1 MEPELGAR
9 ASAIKPTSSLMSDV
23 EPISLTEDLAEKLLL
38 QRVCQI
44 IRRRRCARSCRG
56 RCCCRAW
63 IRKDGTVRDLKV
75 INGPLVLCQAAYSA
89 VKQWR
94 YKPYVMNGRV
104 MEAQTFVTV
113 NFRLP

>member
-1 MEPELGAR
+1 MEAELGAR
-9 ASAIKPTSSLMSDV
+9 ASAIKPTASLMSDV
-23 EPISLTEDLAEKLLL
+23 EPISLTEDSAEKMVL
-38 QRVCQI
+38 QRVLPNYPAQ
-44 IRRRRCARSCRG
+44 ALRSKLQG
-56 RCCCRAW
+56 SVLLQAW
-63 IRKDGTVRDLKV
+63 IRKDGTIRDLKV

-94 YKPYVMNGRV
+94 YKPYIMNGQV